1 MDITRWT
8 EDVEERKEYKHRVL
22 VYPNIT
28 YQADLER
35 DSYVVVIREALKHLI
50 EARPDVYWVLIVPSL
65 VKSLLE
71 QMDSQAESRGRQMGQ
86 EAAMMGQQGSMAP
99 LPV

>member
-1 MDITRWT
+1 MG
-8 EDVEERKEYKHRVL
+8 
-22 VYPNIT
+22 N
-28 YQADLER
+28 QASLTPQDL
-35 DSYVVVIREALKHLI
+35 DSIANTIAQQIYSMAGGQRQSALRQLKQRNPTIH
-50 EARPDVYWVLIVPSL
+50 SL

-99 LPV
+99 PPM